1 MTRNTV
7 TPYLFL
13 DSDRFYLGIN
23 RYGVTIFSV
32 LIVLA
37 AAMTSA
43 CGKKAAAP
51 AKGGSPA
58 RTAHN
63 QAETATLYQ
72 CPMHHEIVRTQPGA
86 CPICHMTLR
95 KLAPG
100 APDPEDPPPGAPVS
114 GESSFHLDARRR
126 QLIGVRY
133 AAAAILPMSR
143 TILAPGRIAFDPE
156 LYAAIEEYRQAL
168 RARRALSGAGGET
181 RKIGRGLARSAA
193 IKLRLEGLSVA
204 QIQALGEENAGKSL
218 DLILPRRGRQAWV
231 YVDVGEDDAHYL
243 RQGESLALTSRAHPG
258 SRFHAAVTA
267 VDPTINPLTRTL
279 RARGKVE
286 DPRGDLRPDE
296 YVDAAIKVPLGTR
309 LAVPEEAVLD
319 SGLRRLA
326 FVAKPDGTI
335 EPRAVETGVRGGGLI
350 EILSGLAPGDKVVAS
365 AGFLIDSEARLRS
378 AVQSFGTGGER
389 KKSENAMP
397 GMNMPGMKM

>member
-168 RARRALSGAGGET
+168 TMRRSLSKAGGEA
-181 RKIGRGLARSAA
+181 RKLGRSLARSAA
-193 IKLRLEGLSVA
+193 VKLRLLGLSEE
-204 QIQALGEENAGKSL
+204 QIQALSGKNPAKSL
-218 DLILPRRGRQAWV
+218 DLILPRRGSKALV
-231 YVDVGEDDAHYL
+231 YIDVGEDDAHYL
-243 RQGESLALTSRAHPG
+243 RKGENLVLTSRAHPG
-258 SRFHAAVTA
+258 SRFHAMIAA
-267 VDPTINPLTRTL
+267 VDPTINPITRTL
-279 RARGKVE
+279 RARGE
-286 DPRGDLRPDE
+286 ISDPAGDLKPDE
-296 YVDAAIKVPLGTR
+296 YVDAEIAVPLGTR

-326 FVAKPDGTI
+326 FVSKPDGAI
-335 EPRAVETGVRGGGLI
+335 EPRAVETGARGGGLI
-350 EILSGLAPGDKVVAS
+350 EILSGLKPGDKVVAS
-365 AGFLIDSEARLRS
+365 AGFLIDSEAKLKS
-378 AVQSFGTGGER
+378 AVESFGGV
-389 KKSENAMP
+389 KKEKSMSGMP
-397 GMNMPGMKM
+397 GVKM